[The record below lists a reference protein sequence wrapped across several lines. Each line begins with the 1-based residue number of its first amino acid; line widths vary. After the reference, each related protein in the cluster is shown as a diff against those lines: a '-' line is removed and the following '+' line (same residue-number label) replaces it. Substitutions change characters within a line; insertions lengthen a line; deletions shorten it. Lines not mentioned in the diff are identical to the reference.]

1 MTNELIFFEFKSL
14 LQLQIE
20 NIYFYFA
27 FNSTIVHFQGE
38 LNWAGKKIKFGSIR
52 NSVIIS
58 DMVLSIGSFLM
69 FSGVVEMKI
78 GLTRVNLVVLVLT
91 LSKSLPSQLA
101 FTCPKLSVETLE
113 QGAKYVQN

>member
-38 LNWAGKKIKFGSIR
+38 LNWAGKEIKFGSIR

-69 FSGVVEMKI
+69 FSGVVENEDWPDE
-78 GLTRVNLVVLVLT
+78 G
-91 LSKSLPSQLA
+91 
-101 FTCPKLSVETLE
+101 
-113 QGAKYVQN
+113 